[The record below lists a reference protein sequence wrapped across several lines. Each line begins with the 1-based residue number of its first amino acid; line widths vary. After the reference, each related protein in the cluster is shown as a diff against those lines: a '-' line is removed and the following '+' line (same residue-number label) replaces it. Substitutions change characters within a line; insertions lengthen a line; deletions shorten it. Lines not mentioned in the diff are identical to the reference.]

1 MTADILHSTLK
12 QTFGYDAFRPGQ
24 QAVIEASLAKQ
35 DCLVLMPTGGGKSLC
50 YQVPAVIN
58 EGVTIVVSPL
68 ISLMQDQMEQCLA
81 VGIKADLI
89 SSQLDSDQIS
99 QVYQRLHQGVTD
111 ILFVAPERILQGHF
125 VERLHE
131 LNISL
136 IAVDEAHCVS
146 HWGHDFRQ
154 DYRHLGRLREIFPY
168 IPIMALTATADVAT
182 RQDIQ
187 EQLDLR
193 EPHVH
198 LASFDRP
205 NIRYTVIPKFKP
217 IDQIIRFIHAHEG
230 NGIIYCS
237 SRNKVDEVRN
247 KLFAKGF
254 KCGAYHAGLSQTER
268 AQAQRDFQNDNLDI
282 MVATV
287 AFGMG
292 INKSNVRYVI
302 HHDLPRSIEA
312 YYQETGRA
320 GRDGLASEA
329 LLLFDEKDAAR
340 IKQWIETSESHRID
354 VELEKFEAMERF
366 GDAQTCR
373 RQVLLNYFSELS
385 QTQCGN
391 CDVCLDPP
399 QHFDGLMVAQKVLSC
414 IYRMRQIG
422 TTNQVVDVLKGR
434 RPQRIIEQGHD
445 KLSTFGIG
453 KSQADEY
460 WVNIIN
466 QLIHK
471 GYVFIDIT
479 NYAVLR
485 LTDAAKGILRGV
497 VPLTLAVPRLST
509 STKKAAS
516 TPQVSYDKEL
526 FAKLKNLRKRL
537 ADEMGK
543 PPYVIFSDASL
554 VDMAQNL
561 PMEPSDFLF
570 VSGVG
575 QVKLERYGDQFINV
589 ITQHVMSQ

>member
-1 MTADILHSTLK
+1 
-12 QTFGYDAFRPGQ
+12 
-24 QAVIEASLAKQ
+24 
-35 DCLVLMPTGGGKSLC
+35 
-50 YQVPAVIN
+50 
-58 EGVTIVVSPL
+58 
-68 ISLMQDQMEQCLA
+68 
-81 VGIKADLI
+81 
-89 SSQLDSDQIS
+89 
-99 QVYQRLHQGVTD
+99 
-111 ILFVAPERILQGHF
+111 
-125 VERLHE
+125 
-131 LNISL
+131 
-136 IAVDEAHCVS
+136 
-146 HWGHDFRQ
+146 
-154 DYRHLGRLREIFPY
+154 
-168 IPIMALTATADVAT
+168 
-182 RQDIQ
+182 
-187 EQLDLR
+187 
-193 EPHVH
+193 
-198 LASFDRP
+198 
-205 NIRYTVIPKFKP
+205 
-217 IDQIIRFIHAHEG
+217 
-230 NGIIYCS
+230 
-237 SRNKVDEVRN
+237 
-247 KLFAKGF
+247 
-254 KCGAYHAGLSQTER
+254 
-268 AQAQRDFQNDNLDI
+268 
-282 MVATV
+282 
-287 AFGMG
+287 
-292 INKSNVRYVI
+292 
-302 HHDLPRSIEA
+302 
-312 YYQETGRA
+312 
-320 GRDGLASEA
+320 
-329 LLLFDEKDAAR
+329 
-340 IKQWIETSESHRID
+340 
-354 VELEKFEAMERF
+354 MERF

-399 QHFDGLMVAQKVLSC
+399 QHFDGLMYAQKVLSC

-453 KSQADEY
+453 KSKPDEY

-485 LTDAAKGILRGV
+485 LTDAAKGILRGSE
-497 VPLTLAVPRLST
+497 PLTLAVPRLST

-537 ADEMGK
+537 ADEIGK

>member
-1 MTADILHSTLK
+1 MTADLLHSTL
-12 QTFGYDAFRPGQ
+12 QNTFGYGSFRSGQ
-24 QAVIEASLAKQ
+24 QAIIEASLVQQ

-50 YQVPAVIN
+50 YQLPSVIN
-58 EGVTIVVSPL
+58 TGLTIVVSPL
-68 ISLMQDQMEQCLA
+68 ISLMQDQMEQCLS
-81 VGIKADLI
+81 VGIRADMI
-89 SSQLDSDQIS
+89 SSQLDGAAIT
-99 QVYQRLHQGVTD
+99 QVYQRLHNRQTD
-111 ILFVAPERILQGHF
+111 ILFVAPERILQPYF
-125 VERLHE
+125 IERLTE
-131 LNISL
+131 LDISL

-154 DYRHLGRLREIFPY
+154 DYRNLGQLRQVFPY
-168 IPIMALTATADVAT
+168 IPIMALTATADIAT
-182 RQDIQ
+182 REDIQ
-187 EQLDLR
+187 AQLQLKN
-193 EPHVH
+193 PHVH

-217 IDQIIRFIHAHEG
+217 LEQIIRFIHAHEG
-230 NGIIYCS
+230 SGIVYCS

-247 KLFAKGF
+247 KLYAKGF
-254 KCGAYHAGLSQTER
+254 KCGAYHAGLSQEER
-268 AQAQRDFQNDNLDI
+268 AQAQRDFQNDNIDI

-340 IKQWIETSESHRID
+340 IKQWIESSESHRIE

-373 RQVLLNYFSELS
+373 RQVLLNYFSEAS

-399 QHFDGLMVAQKVLSC
+399 KHFDGLECAQKVLSC

-422 TTNQVVDVLKGR
+422 TTNQVVEVIKGR
-434 RPQRIIEQGHD
+434 KLQRIMEQGHD
-445 KLSTFGIG
+445 QLSTFGIG
-453 KSQADEY
+453 KDKADEY

-471 GYVFIDIT
+471 GYLFIDIT

-485 LTDAAKGILRGV
+485 LTDAAKPVLRGEQS
-497 VPLTLAVPRLST
+497 LTLAVPRLSAT
-509 STKKAAS
+509 NKKQQTLAS
-516 TPQVSYDKEL
+516 VSYDKEL
-526 FAKLKNLRKRL
+526 FAKLKHLRKRL
-537 ADEMGK
+537 ADEIGK

-554 VDMAQNL
+554 VDMAQNV
-561 PMEPSDFLF
+561 PMQASDFLF

-575 QVKLERYGDQFINV
+575 QVKLERYGDQFINL
-589 ITQHVMSQ
+589 ITQHVQSQ